1 MKLVRFTLIELLV
14 VIAIIAI
21 LAAMLLPAL
30 AKAREKARTISCIN
44 NQKTLSLASMLY
56 LDEFDDRFFPYFYAY
71 GGEHGNLL
79 WAQVMVKFSSFQDT
93 ASLWC
98 PSDVSS
104 PYAGGMKQGTSLSYT
119 NAGRVSYGYNWYWLD
134 HIDLG
139 STNALYKAGA
149 ALGEIKKPSQ
159 TIVLAETMS
168 TSANPPALEKG
179 YGYYI
184 FSRTYYAN
192 ASNSS
197 GGILCSPHG
206 GSNVVSWVDGHAS
219 AEKAV
224 LPVVRQGGNP
234 AMSDS
239 RNVYSTDPFANGN
252 SKGHANNFMD
262 RD

>member
-44 NQKTLSLASMLY
+44 NQKTLSLAAMFYTDSY
-56 LDEFDDRFFPYFYAY
+56 DDRFFPYYY
-71 GGEHGNLL
+71 SYDGENGNLY
-79 WAQVMVKFSSFQDT
+79 WAQIIVKFGGFQET

-104 PYAGGMKQGTSLSYT
+104 PYAGGMKQGPALSGT

-134 HIDLG
+134 HIDLP
-139 STNALYKAGA
+139 SSNALYKAGA

-159 TIVLAETMS
+159 TIVLAETMA
-168 TSANPPALEKG
+168 TSADPPTQEKG

-184 FSRTYYAN
+184 FCRIYYAN
-192 ASNSS
+192 AKNSS
-197 GGILCSPHG
+197 GGILCAPHG

-224 LPVVRQGGNP
+224 LPVVRAGGNP
-234 AMSDS
+234 GMSDS
-239 RNVYSTDPFANGN
+239 RNVYSTDPFANGS